1 MEKTD
6 PKKLQGILNRVF
18 NLFYHNLLNLPHLSS
33 FFPSPHMF
41 KGLVQKQS
49 ALMVNLLLDKENSL
63 KNYESVIL
71 LHHKIGLPQEDFID
85 SMEFIKGQLLNLS
98 EKGKVPASPQKV
110 ESLFHELTEL
120 SHEIYLTE
128 DLKELRKTWE
138 KFLAYIPEIASD
150 QIKLLEAL
158 EQACLIR
165 GEEKSQTA
173 QELIAFLIKNISCF
187 EANHYFSS
195 ADFLLKSYSARD
207 VSLAL
212 QKLNEELYNLVCH
225 LTKYV
230 RNRNYKYAYR
240 TWVRLSEKSKLLLL
254 YSIFMKYKWEVSK
267 EKSLSD
273 FLLDPLFE
281 EKLFGLVFIPT
292 DVDKLAIK
300 IFKIF
305 SMNLIK
311 LINEGSY
318 GLGTAFIHEDTE
330 REIYRCYVL
339 YVTEREKKDW
349 LKSSIKKILKKAETL
364 TCKTLSL
371 KENQLRKYI
380 KAAIMHGDV
389 VKLSSISREDFPIFM
404 DTIEETIKEK
414 FPDKLIVELSDLS
427 ETINEFQETINAI
440 KLLKN
445 TDSENYLKL
454 YGQPIINLR
463 TGKREGIEILSRIIL
478 PNGKLIP
485 PFKFL
490 KVVKK
495 LKFTNTFDRAVL
507 HKLNEF
513 LNTCK
518 KKDKCKIFVNLYP
531 TSCYSYEVLEKL
543 NEVRQSATKRNI
555 EVVAEIIETED
566 VDIGK
571 VLPSLSS
578 LNFKIAID
586 DFGTGYSNFERIA
599 QLIEHENLKFI
610 KIDGGLV
617 RKIKKDKVFK
627 AIVET
632 ITLLA
637 SKLDKIV
644 IYEFVEDG
652 EILSILKKLGEGKA
666 LGQGYFLGK
675 PEPIEK
681 LI

>member
-1 MEKTD
+1 MGKTD

-49 ALMVNLLLDKENSL
+49 TLMANLLLDKENSL

-98 EKGKVPASPQKV
+98 EKGKIPFSPQKI

-120 SHEIYLTE
+120 SYEIYLTE
-128 DLKELRKTWE
+128 DLKDLRKTWK

-158 EQACLIR
+158 EQACLLR
-165 GEEKSQTA
+165 GEEKNQTA
-173 QELIAFLIKNISCF
+173 HELIAFLIKNVSCF

-225 LTKYV
+225 LTKYI

-240 TWVRLSEKSKLLLL
+240 TWSRLSEKSKLLLL
-254 YSIFMKYKWEVSK
+254 YSIFLKYKWEVSK
-267 EKSLSD
+267 EKSLSE

-281 EKLFGLVFIPT
+281 EKLFSLIFIPT
-292 DVDKLAIK
+292 DIDKLAIRV
-300 IFKIF
+300 FKIF
-305 SMNLIK
+305 SLILIK
-311 LINEGSY
+311 LINESSY
-318 GLGTAFIHEDTE
+318 GIGTAFIHEDRE
-330 REIYRCYVL
+330 REIYRCYVIYL
-339 YVTEREKKDW
+339 TESEKREW
-349 LKSSIKKILKKAETL
+349 VKSSIKKLLKKAEEI
-364 TCKTLSL
+364 TCKKLSISE
-371 KENQLRKYI
+371 KQLSKYI
-380 KAAIMHGDV
+380 KAVVISGDT
-389 VKLSSISREDFPIFM
+389 VKLSAISREDFPIFI
-404 DTIEETIKEK
+404 DSIEETVKEK
-414 FPDKLIVELSDLS
+414 FPSKTVVEISDLS
-427 ETINEFQETINAI
+427 ETIKEFQEIIASI
-440 KLLKN
+440 KALREPER
-445 TDSENYLKL
+445 ENYLRL
-454 YGQPIINLR
+454 FGQPIINLHSQN
-463 TGKREGIEILSRIIL
+463 REGIEILSRIVL
-478 PNGKLIP
+478 PDGRVVP
-485 PFKFL
+485 PYKFL

-495 LKFTNTFDRAVL
+495 LKFTAQFDRAVL
-507 HKLNEF
+507 QKIKEFIEKYEEKERCKL
-513 LNTCK
+513 
-518 KKDKCKIFVNLYP
+518 FVNLYP
-531 TSCYSYEVLEKL
+531 TSCYNHEVLEKL
-543 NEVRQSATKRNI
+543 KQIKALALKKGI
-555 EVVAEIIETED
+555 EIVAEVIETED

-571 VLPSLSS
+571 VIPSLSS
-578 LNFKIAID
+578 HNFQIAID

-599 QLIEHENLKFI
+599 QLIEYESLKYI
-610 KIDGGLV
+610 KIDGSLV
-617 RKIKKDKVFK
+617 KRAKKERVFK

-632 ITLLA
+632 ITSLA
-637 SKLDKIV
+637 NKLNKSV
-644 IYEFVEDG
+644 IYEFVEDEELLSTLK
-652 EILSILKKLGEGKA
+652 EIGKGSA

-681 LI
+681 LF

>member
-49 ALMVNLLLDKENSL
+49 NLMVNLLLDKENSL

-98 EKGKVPASPQKV
+98 EKGKIPASPQKV

-120 SHEIYLTE
+120 SYEIYLTE
-128 DLKELRKTWE
+128 DLKELRKTWK
-138 KFLAYIPEIASD
+138 KFLSYIPEISSD

-173 QELIAFLIKNISCF
+173 QELIAFLIKNVSCF

-225 LTKYV
+225 LTKYI

-240 TWVRLSEKSKLLLL
+240 TWARLSEKSKLLLL
-254 YSIFMKYKWEVSK
+254 YSIFLKYKWEVSK
-267 EKSLSD
+267 EKSLSE

-281 EKLFGLVFIPT
+281 EKIFSLIFIPT
-292 DVDKLAIK
+292 DIDKLAIRV
-300 IFKIF
+300 FKIF
-305 SMNLIK
+305 SLNLIR
-311 LINEGSY
+311 LIDESSY
-318 GLGTAFIHEDTE
+318 GIGTAFIHEDKE
-330 REIYRCYVL
+330 KEIYRCYVIYL
-339 YVTEREKKDW
+339 TEREKKDW
-349 LKSSIKKILKKAETL
+349 VKSSIKKLLKKAENI
-364 TCKTLSL
+364 TCQKLSIS
-371 KENQLRKYI
+371 EEQLGKYI
-380 KAAIMHGDV
+380 KAVVISGDTL
-389 VKLSSISREDFPIFM
+389 KLSTISREDFPIFI
-404 DTIEETIKEK
+404 DSIEETVKEN
-414 FPDKLIVELSDLS
+414 FPSKTVVEISDLS
-427 ETINEFQETINAI
+427 ETISEFQEVIAAV
-440 KLLKN
+440 KVLKN
-445 TDSENYLKL
+445 PERKNYLKL
-454 YGQPIINLR
+454 YAQPIINL
-463 TGKREGIEILSRIIL
+463 KSEEREGIEVLSRIVL
-478 PNGKLIP
+478 PNGKLISP
-485 PFKFL
+485 YKFL

-495 LKFTNTFDRAVL
+495 LKFTAHFDRAVL
-507 HKLNEF
+507 HKLKQFIENCDEKE
-513 LNTCK
+513 N
-518 KKDKCKIFVNLYP
+518 CKIFVNLYP
-531 TSCYSYEVLEKL
+531 TSCYNHEVLEKL
-543 NEVRQSATKRNI
+543 NQVKEAALKKGI
-555 EVVAEIIETED
+555 EIVAEVIETED

-571 VLPSLSS
+571 VIPSLTSH
-578 LNFKIAID
+578 NFHIAID

-599 QLIEHENLKFI
+599 QLVEYESLKYI
-610 KIDGGLV
+610 KIDGSLV
-617 RKIKKDKVFK
+617 KKAKKDKVFK

-632 ITLLA
+632 ITSLA
-637 SKLDKIV
+637 NKLGKNV
-644 IYEFVEDG
+644 IYEFIED
-652 EILSILKKLGEGKA
+652 EELLSTLKKIGKGSA

-675 PEPIEK
+675 PAPIENF
-681 LI
+681 L